1 MLTILSYGI
10 LMVILIIA
18 VICVMYGKTIN
29 ETTRKWE
36 INGLGIFGYVLA
48 GIVIVIFISD
58 GGYDLYNKIRL
69 DRLAQLSKPIQSV

>member
-48 GIVIVIFISD
+48 SIVIVIFISD
-58 GGYDLYNKIRL
+58 SGYDLYNKISAY
-69 DRLAQLSKPIQSV
+69 RLAQLSKPIQSV